1 MGMSETT
8 TVGDEWLSLP
18 DAVGATGMTERTL
31 QRKAAQGEIERDDR
45 GFGQVLYRITPAM
58 RRDRREEAQIV
69 AILGDQG
76 SKQTATIEV
85 VAAFLLATTVGAS
98 AIAWG
103 LYTAGDRRAR
113 LLESEKEGLRSALT
127 ETLVRLEQAEKATMT
142 TTAERDALAEILDSL
157 GAVSGDDREDGNK
170 SATASPF

>member
-31 QRKAAQGEIERDDR
+31 QWKAAQGEIERDDR
-45 GFGQVLYRITPAM
+45 GFGQVLYRTTPAM

-69 AILGDQG
+69 AILRDQG

-103 LYTAGDRRAR
+103 LYTAGDTRAR
-113 LLESEKEGLRSALT
+113 QIESENEQLRNALE
-127 ETLVRLEQAEKATMT
+127 ETRVRLEQAEKATMT
-142 TTAERDALAEILDSL
+142 KTAERDALAEILVSF
-157 GAVSGDDREDGNK
+157 GAVSGDECEDGDK